1 MTTVSPAELY
11 TVLAGN
17 LHIYQ
22 PPRRITIPQN
32 RGTKPLDLPIPYS
45 NGSLPL
51 DFNSNI
57 TNKCYLPLAKAEVFQ
72 HLNFDAGSTLLDWM
86 EVHHPEAYRAVIE
99 SDKKSQEY
107 YGGHGSALLLAS
119 FNHTILPLQ
128 KIQIP
133 GTDKKPEYN
142 TADIETQIFWAK
154 QSFKRH
160 FGRDPEG
167 AWLPETAVDDYTL
180 KALAKA
186 DIKFIVLSQR
196 QAEKVRLIKNHND
209 ENSWIDKS
217 RTPYL
222 DPSMPYKVVLDGK
235 SSIAVFFRDEEI
247 SDNIAFGKTGV
258 FDSSERLIQRWYE
271 AKNDNRQHNQAL
283 IISTDG
289 ETFGEHNGSGGL
301 VLSGAINLL
310 KAGQIDNLA
319 YFLKRN
325 PPTWEVKLKQN
336 TSWSCIGHG
345 LGHWG
350 ENELCTCEF
359 PVGGN
364 SQWRVDL
371 RNTYDF
377 ARDRMHEL
385 FENLGS
391 EFFKDSIKA
400 RNEYIDVISAESS
413 DRYLDTLN
421 DFLDKHLKP
430 GVSKFYYGNIAY
442 KLLEMEKFVMLMYTS
457 CAWFWRDPNRIEA
470 YATQVYLHTAL
481 SLYKDITGD
490 PTVEDE
496 VVNMLS
502 KIRNSPET
510 VDIFRGI
517 YNNIYRNPNVSPQA
531 KLIAA

>member
-22 PPRRITIPQN
+22 PPRRISIPQN

-51 DFNSNI
+51 DFNGNI

-72 HLNFDAGSTLLDWM
+72 RLNFDAGSTLLGWM
-86 EVHHPEAYRAVIE
+86 EVHQPETYKTIIE
-99 SDKKSQEY
+99 SDKKSQEH
-107 YGGHGSALLLAS
+107 YGGHGTALLLAS

-128 KIQIP
+128 KIQIS
-133 GTDKKPEYN
+133 GTDKSK
-142 TADIETQIFWAK
+142 
-154 QSFKRH
+154 
-160 FGRDPEG
+160 
-167 AWLPETAVDDYTL
+167 
-180 KALAKA
+180 
-186 DIKFIVLSQR
+186 
-196 QAEKVRLIKNHND
+196 
-209 ENSWIDKS
+209 
-217 RTPYL
+217 TPYL
-222 DPSMPYKVVLDGK
+222 DPSMPYKVVLDDK

-247 SDNIAFGKTGV
+247 SDNIAFGRAGV
-258 FDSSERLIQRWYE
+258 FGSSERLIQRWYE
-271 AKNDNRQHNQAL
+271 AKNDSRQHNQAL
-283 IISTDG
+283 IIATDG
-289 ETFGEHNGSGGL
+289 ETFGEHNGCGEL
-301 VLSGAINLL
+301 VLAGAINML

-319 YFLKRN
+319 YFLERN
-325 PPTWEVKLKQN
+325 PPTWEAKLKQN
-336 TSWSCIGHG
+336 TSWSCIEHG

-350 ENELCTCEF
+350 ENELCMCEF

-371 RNTYDF
+371 RNTYNF

-385 FENLGS
+385 FENLGN
-391 EFFKDSIKA
+391 EFFKDPIKA

-413 DRYLDTLN
+413 DRYLDALN
-421 DFLDKHLKP
+421 DFLDKHLKR
-430 GVSKFYYGNIAY
+430 GVSKFHYGNTAY

-490 PTVEDE
+490 PTVEHE
-496 VVNMLS
+496 VINMLS